1 MAAVN
6 PPAQWVTDQ
15 VLDPLAEVDLVILSG
30 DLTLGYPT
38 SAPPVEEGAATVTT
52 KTTTKA
58 TTKSKK

>member
-1 MAAVN
+1 MTAVY

-15 VLDPLAEVDLVILSG
+15 VLDPLADVDLVILSG

-38 SAPPVEEGAATVTT
+38 SAPPVGEGAAAKAA
-52 KTTTKA
+52 KTTT

>member
-38 SAPPVEEGAATVTT
+38 SAPPIEEGAAPVAT
-52 KTTTKA
+52 KTAT